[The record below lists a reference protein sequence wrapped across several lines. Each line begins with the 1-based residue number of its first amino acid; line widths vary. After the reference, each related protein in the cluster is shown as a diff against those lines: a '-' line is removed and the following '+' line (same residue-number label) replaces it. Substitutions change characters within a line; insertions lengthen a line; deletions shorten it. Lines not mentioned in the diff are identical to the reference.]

1 MKGLRARA
9 TAAFRGFNLLGAAP
23 KPRSGAA
30 MPEERIARSP
40 TKPRLSLPS
49 VPIVPRKS
57 LPALQGT
64 ARAHWGGAGW
74 GCGFRVDGGGL
85 RLWSSVWS
93 SDRPLGVSGLLLFP
107 LDRFLYFGSSALVCC
122 PLKPGL
128 GAELEMHSP
137 LLLEAESWETEKHG
151 GLQSM
156 GSQSRTLLSD

>member
-1 MKGLRARA
+1 MRGLRARA

-49 VPIVPRKS
+49 VPVVTRKS

-64 ARAHWGGAGW
+64 ARAHWGGAGP
-74 GCGFRVDGGGL
+74 GPPRGGAVAFGWMEGPPPVVL
-85 RLWSSVWS
+85 DLV
-93 SDRPLGVSGLLLFP
+93 LGPAPGSFWLLLFP

-137 LLLEAESWETEKHG
+137 LLLEAES
-151 GLQSM
+151 
-156 GSQSRTLLSD
+156 

>member
-49 VPIVPRKS
+49 VPVVPRKS

-64 ARAHWGGAGW
+64 ARAHWGGAGR
-74 GCGFRVDGGGL
+74 GCGFRVDGGGSPPVVL
-85 RLWSSVWS
+85 GPAPGSFWSAPLPSGQVSVLWI
-93 SDRPLGVSGLLLFP
+93 L
-107 LDRFLYFGSSALVCC
+107 CTC
-122 PLKPGL
+122 
-128 GAELEMHSP
+128 
-137 LLLEAESWETEKHG
+137 
-151 GLQSM
+151 
-156 GSQSRTLLSD
+156 LLSFEARPRCRIRDAQSTSIRS